1 MVAAEASHGVQFA
14 QGRMRI
20 CSFWFCLSLC
30 WPRCVSESIQHIWII
45 FPPTRVSALIGG
57 RSGERRWAASS
68 VVGGHRRPHRRPHFF
83 SFVVVLVGSPAERWS
98 SSSFMV
104 RRRAVGTNPGA
115 STRAAAGQL
124 GLIQGG
130 GPWTRLQESR
140 RDPGQQS
147 QNNLP

>member
-1 MVAAEASHGVQFA
+1 M
-14 QGRMRI
+14 
-20 CSFWFCLSLC
+20 
-30 WPRCVSESIQHIWII
+30 
-45 FPPTRVSALIGG
+45 
-57 RSGERRWAASS
+57 
-68 VVGGHRRPHRRPHFF
+68 VGGHRRPHRRPHFF

-140 RDPGQQS
+140 RDPGQ
-147 QNNLP
+147 NNLPLTRNSVHALSETQFASFEGIETVMQSVFCQKCVCCPGCEGEQARKLGSICDSYLRNLKLSLTH